1 MKQHPQENVLIMGS
15 GGIGGTI
22 AAKLCAKGVD
32 VTVITRNPEIADVI
46 NKQGL
51 RATYDQQQHTAHP
64 RASAATADLGDS
76 PTATFTLCIIAVPP
90 SSAEQA
96 LEDALPW
103 LHEDAPVLCCPNG
116 LIEERLALKIS
127 SERVVGGIVTFAGSM
142 HGPGEVEQTST
153 GGITLGRL
161 PDAARASDPTLDH
174 IEALFSGC
182 FPIHRT
188 SNLRGSRWSKL
199 ALNCGVSSLGTVGG
213 DTLGVLMR
221 HRIVR
226 RMMLETITEAV
237 EVAHA
242 EEVELV
248 KVAGTLNLNWLA
260 LGRWERRRRG
270 SAKLIAKHTLLL
282 LAGAPY
288 RNMRSSMLRGLE
300 RGRKPPADYL
310 NGEIT
315 ARASKHN
322 LDAPVNAALQEALV
336 ALGEGEQKPSLS
348 LLRSVYERT
357 RR

>member
-1 MKQHPQENVLIMGS
+1 MGS

-32 VTVITRNPEIADVI
+32 VTVITRNPDIADKI
-46 NKQGL
+46 NAEGL
-51 RATYDQQQHTAHP
+51 RATYDQERHTVHP
-64 RASAATADLGDS
+64 TASAATDGIADA
-76 PTATFTLCIIAVPP
+76 PTPTFTLCIIAVPP
-90 SSAEQA
+90 SSAEKA

-103 LHEDAPVLCCPNG
+103 LTEDAPVLCCPNG
-116 LIEERLALKIS
+116 LIEERLAEKIS
-127 SERVVGGIVTFAGSM
+127 SDRIVGGIVSFAASM

-161 PDAARASDPTLDH
+161 PEAKRATDPTLDH
-174 IEALFSGC
+174 IEALFQDC

-188 SNLRGSRWSKL
+188 ANLRGSRWSKL

-221 HRIVR
+221 HRMVR

-242 EEVELV
+242 EDVELV

-270 SAKLIAKHTLLL
+270 SAKLVAKHTLLL

-315 ARASKHN
+315 SRASKHN
-322 LDAPVNAALQEALV
+322 LDAPVNSALQNALV
-336 ALGEGEQKPSLS
+336 ALGEGQEKPSLE
-348 LLRSVYERT
+348 LLREVYKQT
-357 RR
+357 RQ